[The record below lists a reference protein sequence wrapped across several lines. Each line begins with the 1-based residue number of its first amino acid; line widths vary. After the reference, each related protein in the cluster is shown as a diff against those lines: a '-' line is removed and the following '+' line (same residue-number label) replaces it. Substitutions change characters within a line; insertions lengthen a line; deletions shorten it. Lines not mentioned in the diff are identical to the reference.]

1 MKKMLKVAAIFM
13 SAAFVMLV
21 LACPQ
26 NEPTPSPEP
35 TPTPGPTPTLN
46 PFSLSVDVPTAKRN
60 TALELTVNL
69 TTEGQVKRVL
79 YKEGIHDK
87 YAMLGASSGATAA
100 TATSDNKKW
109 TFTVNKNAKFTVVAE
124 DDLDRSAITEV
135 EVTCFDYAAPG
146 NVTNLAAT
154 YTAEHQKITVMWNN
168 PTDEDFAELK
178 ISWQR
183 DSESYCE
190 PITLN
195 TDTETYTIDSVDD
208 TASYNTV
215 QIKTYD
221 TLGNESNGSYKSVG
235 IASPLGQAYTILPAG
250 TNGTAGTTGT
260 YIEFGRWP
268 QTIKADNVTV
278 DKNSTESQEV
288 GMFTYYKGNDDEWY
302 CEALENA
309 HATEEHY
316 KYTNGDQA
324 ARKSANSYK
333 WFKVE
338 PIKWRVLTDN
348 YSGKKLIL
356 CESAIYAGICYYDSF
371 RINRDIGG
379 STIYP
384 NNYEHSRIRA
394 WLNGLSFQLGD
405 ATNSD
410 HDGRGFLQTA
420 FTAEE
425 QTAIAMTTVDN
436 SAESTNYES
445 NSYTCDNTDDKVFLL
460 STKEASTEAYGFK
473 SDIKHSDERRIRKPT
488 DFTIASGADIY
499 SPSLGTGWWFR
510 SPNNESD
517 GYVHYIY
524 YNGVIYTSINRD
536 VSSGYH
542 TVVPALSL
550 AP

>member
-35 TPTPGPTPTLN
+35 TPTPGPTPSLT
-46 PFSLSVDVPTAKRN
+46 PFTLSVDVPTAKRN

-69 TTEGQVKRVL
+69 QSEFEIMDVVW
-79 YKEGIHDK
+79 KEGTHNEGLLFDANAQK
-87 YAMLGASSGATAA
+87 ASAT
-100 TATSDNKKW
+100 TDNKKW
-109 TFTVNKNAKFTVVAE
+109 SFTVTKNATYTVAAKDDGSRFSFFTFTV
-124 DDLDRSAITEV
+124 D
-135 EVTCFDYAAPG
+135 CFDYAAPG

-154 YTAEHQKITVMWNN
+154 YTAAHQKITVMWNN
-168 PTDEDFAELK
+168 PTDEDFAGLK
-178 ISWQR
+178 ISWQK

-195 TDTETYTIDSVDD
+195 TDTETYTIDGVDG
-208 TASYNTV
+208 TASYYTV

-235 IASPLGQAYTILPAG
+235 IASPSGQAYTILPAG

-268 QTIKADNVTV
+268 QTIKADSVTV
-278 DKNSTESQEV
+278 DKATSESQEV
-288 GMFTYYKGNDDEWY
+288 GMFTYYKGNDGEWY

-309 HATEEHY
+309 YATEAQY
-316 KYTNGDQA
+316 KYSNGTQVSQ
-324 ARKSANSYK
+324 KSANSYK

-348 YSGKKLIL
+348 YSGKKLIF
-356 CESAIYAGICYYDSF
+356 CESGIMADVCYYDGYWGE
-371 RINRDIGG
+371 RDIGG

-436 SAESTNYES
+436 SVTSTGYITNDYACKDTS
-445 NSYTCDNTDDKVFLL
+445 DKIFLL
-460 STKEASTEAYGFK
+460 SNKEAEGYGFT
-473 SDIKHSDERRIRKPT
+473 SSSVRIRKPT
-488 DFTIASGADIY
+488 DFALANCAYLSDQKGY
-499 SPSLGTGWWFR
+499 GCSWWLR
-510 SPNNESD
+510 TPD
-517 GYVHYIY
+517 DY
-524 YNGVIYTSINRD
+524 YNITVICINFSSANSQSNVD
-536 VSSGYH
+536 VRRVV
-542 TVVPALSL
+542 VVPALSIT
-550 AP
+550 P